1 MSLFIYS
8 LVRSFICTS
17 TSVSSLAGKS
27 ETLSNASWPKVDKVS
42 SARPRQSPES
52 FRIFPRT
59 EKRACFQF
67 FILVFIY
74 ARIYLFFF
82 IFYLL
87 SEFDFLCDFF
97 FLSSLLITSLGHIKL
112 TDFGLS
118 KIGLMNSKYS
128 FSICFHST
136 VSCFQGFIW
145 NPFDPESFVPHIS
158 LHILHTV
165 LYTSLKVLIKRIC
178 VTIMSLLNS
187 RSFLLFS

>member
-42 SARPRQSPES
+42 SARPRQSPDS

-59 EKRACFQF
+59 EKR
-67 FILVFIY
+67 
-74 ARIYLFFF
+74 IYLFLQ
-82 IFYLL
+82 LL
-87 SEFDFLCDFF
+87 FVDWIWHPLWFF

-118 KIGLMNSKYS
+118 KVGLMNSKYS
-128 FSICFHST
+128 FFPFVFIVLFRVSRALFGTLLIQSPLYPISVCIFSI
-136 VSCFQGFIW
+136 
-145 NPFDPESFVPHIS
+145 
-158 LHILHTV
+158 
-165 LYTSLKVLIKRIC
+165 
-178 VTIMSLLNS
+178 
-187 RSFLLFS
+187 LFSIHLWRCW

>member
-42 SARPRQSPES
+42 SARPRQSPDS

-67 FILVFIY
+67 FTLVFIY
-74 ARIYLFFF
+74 ARIYLFFH
-82 IFYLL
+82 LL
-87 SEFDFLCDFF
+87 FVVWIWHPLWFF

-128 FSICFHST
+128 FFPFVFIVLFRVSRALFGTLLIQSPLYPISVCIFSI
-136 VSCFQGFIW
+136 
-145 NPFDPESFVPHIS
+145 
-158 LHILHTV
+158 
-165 LYTSLKVLIKRIC
+165 
-178 VTIMSLLNS
+178 
-187 RSFLLFS
+187 LFSILLWRCW

>member
-42 SARPRQSPES
+42 SARSRQSHDS

-67 FILVFIY
+67 FTLVFIY
-74 ARIYLFFF
+74 ARIYLFFSSF
-82 IFYLL
+82 ICCLNLTSFVI
-87 SEFDFLCDFF
+87 F

-128 FSICFHST
+128 FFPFVFIVLFRVSRALFGTLLIQSPLYPISVCIFSI
-136 VSCFQGFIW
+136 
-145 NPFDPESFVPHIS
+145 
-158 LHILHTV
+158 
-165 LYTSLKVLIKRIC
+165 
-178 VTIMSLLNS
+178 
-187 RSFLLFS
+187 LFSILLWRCW

>member
-1 MSLFIYS
+1 MSLFIFS

-42 SARPRQSPES
+42 SARPRQSPDS

-59 EKRACFQF
+59 EKRLLPIFHPCLYLCTHLSF
-67 FILVFIY
+67 FSSFICCLNLTSFV
-74 ARIYLFFF
+74 I
-82 IFYLL
+82 
-87 SEFDFLCDFF
+87 F

-128 FSICFHST
+128 FFPFVFIVLFRVSRALFGTLLIQSPLYPISVCIFSI
-136 VSCFQGFIW
+136 
-145 NPFDPESFVPHIS
+145 
-158 LHILHTV
+158 
-165 LYTSLKVLIKRIC
+165 
-178 VTIMSLLNS
+178 
-187 RSFLLFS
+187 LFSILL

>member
-128 FSICFHST
+128 FFPFVFIVLFRVSRALFGTLLIQGPLYPISVCIFSI
-136 VSCFQGFIW
+136 
-145 NPFDPESFVPHIS
+145 
-158 LHILHTV
+158 
-165 LYTSLKVLIKRIC
+165 
-178 VTIMSLLNS
+178 
-187 RSFLLFS
+187 LFSILL

>member
-42 SARPRQSPES
+42 SARPRQSPDS

-59 EKRACFQF
+59 KKRACFQF
-67 FILVFIY
+67 FTLVFIY
-74 ARIYLFFF
+74 ARIYLFFH
-82 IFYLL
+82 LL
-87 SEFDFLCDFF
+87 FVVWIWHPLWFF

-128 FSICFHST
+128 FFPFVFIVLFRVSRALFGTFLIQSPLYPISVCIFSI
-136 VSCFQGFIW
+136 
-145 NPFDPESFVPHIS
+145 
-158 LHILHTV
+158 
-165 LYTSLKVLIKRIC
+165 
-178 VTIMSLLNS
+178 
-187 RSFLLFS
+187 LFSIHLWRCW

>member
-1 MSLFIYS
+1 M
-8 LVRSFICTS
+8 
-17 TSVSSLAGKS
+17 LAGQRSIRYLVPDLGKAPTRS
-27 ETLSNASWPKVDKVS
+27 ES
-42 SARPRQSPES
+42 SRGR
-52 FRIFPRT
+52 RN
-59 EKRACFQF
+59 ACFQF
-67 FILVFIY
+67 FTLVFIY
-74 ARIYLFFF
+74 ARIYLFFH
-82 IFYLL
+82 LL
-87 SEFDFLCDFF
+87 FVVWIWHPLWFF

-165 LYTSLKVLIKRIC
+165 LYTSLKVLIKRIW
-178 VTIMSLLNS
+178 VTIKSLLNS
-187 RSFLLFS
+187 RSFPLFSWPLCLIQGWYFKEKLDASHSKGSKG

>member
-8 LVRSFICTS
+8 LVHSFICTN

-42 SARPRQSPES
+42 SARPRQSPDS

-67 FILVFIY
+67 FTLVFIY
-74 ARIYLFFF
+74 ARIYLFFSSF
-82 IFYLL
+82 ICCLNLTSFVI
-87 SEFDFLCDFF
+87 F

-158 LHILHTV
+158 FHILHTV

-178 VTIMSLLNS
+178 VTIKSLLNS
-187 RSFLLFS
+187 RSFPLFS

>member
-1 MSLFIYS
+1 M
-8 LVRSFICTS
+8 
-17 TSVSSLAGKS
+17 LAGQRSIRYLVPDLGKAPTRS
-27 ETLSNASWPKVDKVS
+27 ES
-42 SARPRQSPES
+42 SRGR
-52 FRIFPRT
+52 RN
-59 EKRACFQF
+59 ACFQF
-67 FILVFIY
+67 FTLVFIY
-74 ARIYLFFF
+74 ARIYLFFH
-82 IFYLL
+82 LL
-87 SEFDFLCDFF
+87 FVVWIWHPLWFF

-165 LYTSLKVLIKRIC
+165 LYTSLKVLIKRIW
-178 VTIMSLLNS
+178 VTIKSLLNS
-187 RSFLLFS
+187 RSFPLFSWSLCLIQGWYFKEKLDASHSKGSKG

>member
-1 MSLFIYS
+1 MSLFIFS
-8 LVRSFICTS
+8 LVRSFICTN

-42 SARPRQSPES
+42 SARPRQSPDS

-67 FILVFIY
+67 FTLVFIY
-74 ARIYLFFF
+74 ARIYLFFH
-82 IFYLL
+82 LL
-87 SEFDFLCDFF
+87 FVVWIWHPLWFF

-128 FSICFHST
+128 FFPFVFIVLFRVSRALFGTLLIQSPLYPISVCIFSI
-136 VSCFQGFIW
+136 
-145 NPFDPESFVPHIS
+145 
-158 LHILHTV
+158 
-165 LYTSLKVLIKRIC
+165 
-178 VTIMSLLNS
+178 
-187 RSFLLFS
+187 LFSIHLWRCW